1 MTGAKLALSLALVAA
16 LGIGGWLL
24 RSEIRKNG
32 ELSEQLAQQTAATRR
47 AEQATAALQSEME
60 LRDATIRSLQ
70 GTIAE
75 FSARKDKIVQS
86 VRVVYRD
93 PAVKPWADAVPP
105 PAVVVPAARAL
116 DCLWGA
122 TGTAGAPDCPG
133 NSAARAAPG
142 LPTPAGGPG
151 Q

>member
-1 MTGAKLALSLALVAA
+1 MIGAKLGIGLGLLAA
-16 LGIGGWLL
+16 LGVGAWML
-24 RSEIRKNG
+24 RAEIRKNG

-86 VRVVYRD
+86 VRIVYRD

-122 TGTAGAPDCPG
+122 AGTAGGADCPG
-133 NSAARAAPG
+133 DPAARAAPG
-142 LPTPAGGPG
+142 LPAPAGKPG